1 MLLVDYRAGSKELV
15 VPLRHLGLTVDETT
29 LDFGDVAFQGRG
41 DKDAPVDVGIEF
53 KQLEELLASLR
64 SGRFVGHQLI
74 GLRNTFEHSWLLV
87 EGEYRVD
94 TQSGLILT
102 LQWSVK
108 KRRKDWLPVRPRFTI
123 SELEKQML
131 TLQLKG
137 GLHVQF
143 TQTRTDSLRYLHNL
157 YRWFTDVAFDAH
169 TSHLAIYRAP
179 TLLPISV
186 FRQVVSGI
194 PGVGFK
200 ASLAA
205 EKRFKT
211 IRRAVNARPE
221 EWAAVS
227 TIGDDGKG
235 KRLGE
240 KVASRIDK
248 ALGDK

>member
-1 MLLVDYRAGSKELV
+1 MLLVDYRAGSKELAE
-15 VPLRHLGLTVDETT
+15 PLRHLGLTVDETT
-29 LDFGDVAFQGRG
+29 LDFGDVAFTGRG
-41 DKDAPVDVGIEF
+41 DGDASVDIGIEF
-53 KQLEELLASLR
+53 KQLSELLASLR
-64 SGRFVGHQLI
+64 SGRFVGHQLL
-74 GLRNTFEHSWLLV
+74 GLRRTFEHSWLLA
-87 EGEYRVD
+87 EGEYRVEPS
-94 TQSGLILT
+94 SGLILT

-108 KRRKDWLPVRPRFTI
+108 KRRKEWLPVRPRFTI

-157 YRWFTDVAFDAH
+157 YRWWTDRSLDNH

-211 IRRAVNARPE
+211 IRRAINARPE
-221 EWAAVS
+221 EWADLS
-227 TIGDDGKG
+227 THDDKGKG
-235 KRLGE
+235 KRLGAT
-240 KVASRIDK
+240 VASRIDK
-248 ALGDK
+248 ALGAK